1 MIDSDFEGLPE
12 NTINY
17 AQRLYA
23 LGVDRTRIH
32 GLFVLLGLCAG
43 APRELDELQSLFKN
57 LDNIMLLDRS
67 RNIDDLVGE
76 FYQGYDFEIN
86 EFCYRSGFPLKFKK
100 IEGSNDGTLFS
111 IVTMKDENILDSKV
125 TSINTLSECFDL
137 YDAFIYAIGKSTSL
151 QNRSLKDAFGCG
163 IFQIQLHAVH
173 DDFGAQQIS
182 TFLREYA
189 PLFYTQGI
197 NALSRNN
204 IDYFLGLEKE
214 QISLLPLMSSL
225 DGKFCKEMWA
235 FQSRL
240 FYDEDRGHI
249 ADSDILDI
257 HHFHAWT
264 VKKAMDF
271 YVEYGSRMMP
281 FSLSGAKL
289 SEIPPWQAL
298 ASDIK
303 HCDTYIKS
311 VWGYDL
317 SATSNKIIN
326 LEYRAILIFIIY
338 LSLTKAIES

>member
-17 AQRLYA
+17 ARRLYS
-23 LGVDRTRIH
+23 LGIDRTRIH

-76 FYQGYDFEIN
+76 LYQGYDFQIN

-100 IEGSNDGTLFS
+100 IEGPNDGSLFS
-111 IVTMKDENILDSKV
+111 IVTMKDENILNSKV
-125 TSINTLSECFDL
+125 TSINMLSECFNL
-137 YDAFIYAIGKSTSL
+137 YDAFIFAIGKPTSL
-151 QNRSLKDAFGCG
+151 KNNSLKQAFCCG

-182 TFLREYA
+182 TFLQKYS
-189 PLFYTQGI
+189 PLFYAKCIST
-197 NALSRNN
+197 LSGNN

-214 QISLLPLMSSL
+214 QVALLGLMSSL
-225 DGKFCKEMWA
+225 EPKFCEEMWA
-235 FQSRL
+235 FQSSL
-240 FYDEDRGHI
+240 FYDEDGKHI
-249 ADSDILDI
+249 GESDILDI
-257 HHFHAWT
+257 DHFHAWA

-271 YVEYGSRMMP
+271 YVKYGSRMMP

-289 SEIPPWQAL
+289 SEIPPWKFL

-317 SATSNKIIN
+317 GATSNKIIN

-338 LSLTKAIES
+338 LSLAKAIES